1 MTCCTMNQNR
11 DMLIA
16 HAPAGL
22 SRHENIRRSENV
34 DRITIFSLLFS
45 VIRLGKYFRFGSHI
59 ALYYFAERVIK

>member
-1 MTCCTMNQNR
+1 MNQNR